1 MIKEKIIFG
10 IDKKE
15 ISHFTSIELHQTIN
29 NHHTFT
35 IKVPHSVIEKPR
47 AYTMENAQKWLGKK
61 VHIALENK
69 NNFLGII
76 TNIELDFNLDH
87 VGSQIILTG
96 FSKTIL
102 LESGVNLHSWEDTT
116 LQDMVREVIK
126 SGANEQLQNEIQP
139 EFTHKINYQTQYTE
153 TDFQYIQRLAK
164 QYNEWLFYDGEKLFF
179 GKPKN
184 IKEKERIALT
194 FGQDLYTFKLGVKA
208 KQTQFGAYTYNE
220 DYNKLYKVQTQNKVE
235 GLPRLGDQTF
245 EASEKLYN
253 NASLEYGR
261 IPTGDEAFLETIL
274 KKRQEAAMA
283 DANYITATSGNN
295 KLKIGS
301 IITINAKEEIDVN
314 SAHRLG
320 LETTKTNFQ
329 IQEIGTYIITEITH
343 KATDI
348 GEYENSF
355 KALPAFI
362 KTLPEPQVTFPQAQN
377 QQAIVIDNADPKG
390 QGRIRVK
397 MLWQQTKN
405 LRTQWIRVMT
415 PDAGTSGE
423 VSTNRGFVF
432 IPEVGDHVMLGF
444 RYNDPNRPYSM
455 GSLFNGTT
463 GKGGGNKNYKKTI
476 FTQSGHRIIL
486 DDTPENE
493 NIIVQDRKGNQI
505 YVDTPKDEITITANE
520 TINLMSKNINFIA
533 TENITATAEKNI
545 NANAKEN
552 MFLLGAKQIVV
563 HSDKYVDIE
572 SFEDL
577 QLTAKET
584 NLKATELLDLTAHKM
599 NIGAKTDL
607 LLSADEVVLNGT
619 EKIEIKAPDINEVS
633 SADTFPFKERVVE
646 KETIDLFNNKTKENE

>member
-10 IDKKE
+10 IDRKE

-29 NHHTFT
+29 EHHTFT

-47 AYTMENAQKWLGKK
+47 AYTMENAQNWLGKV
-61 VHIALENK
+61 VHIQLEGQND
-69 NNFLGII
+69 FLGII
-76 TNIELDFNLDH
+76 EDIGFEFNLDH
-87 VGSQIILTG
+87 VGSQIVLKG
-96 FSKTIL
+96 YSKTIL
-102 LESGVNLHSWEDTT
+102 LESGTKMHSWEDTT
-116 LQDMVREVIK
+116 LQDMVREVVK
-126 SGANEQLQNEIQP
+126 SGADEQLQNDIQP
-139 EFTHKINYQTQYTE
+139 EFTHKINYQTQYVE
-153 TDFQYIQRLAK
+153 TDFQFIQRLAK
-164 QYNEWLFYDGEKLFF
+164 QYNEWLYYDGEKLFF

-184 IKEKERIALT
+184 ISEKERIALT

-208 KQTQFGAYTYNE
+208 KQTQFGAFTYNE
-220 DYNKLYKVQTQNKVE
+220 ESNKLYQAKTQHKVE

-245 EASEKLYN
+245 EASEKLFN
-253 NASLEYGR
+253 TASLEYGR
-261 IPTGDEAFLETIL
+261 IPTGDEGFLETIL
-274 KKRQEAAMA
+274 KKRQEVAMA

-362 KTLPEPQVTFPQAQN
+362 KTLPEPQIAFPQAQN

-599 NIGAKTDL
+599 NIGAKTNL
-607 LLSADEVVLNGT
+607 LLSADEVVVNAT
-619 EKIEIKAPDINEVS
+619 DKIEIKAPDINEVS
-633 SADTFPFKERVVE
+633 SADTFPFKERVAE

>member
-10 IDKKE
+10 IDRKE

-29 NHHTFT
+29 EHHTFT

-47 AYTMENAQKWLGKK
+47 AYTMENAQNWLGKV
-61 VHIALENK
+61 VHIQLEGQND
-69 NNFLGII
+69 FLGII
-76 TNIELDFNLDH
+76 EDIGFEFNLDH
-87 VGSQIILTG
+87 VGSQIVLKG
-96 FSKTIL
+96 YSKTIL
-102 LESGVNLHSWEDTT
+102 LESGTKMHSWEDTT
-116 LQDMVREVIK
+116 LQDMVREVVK
-126 SGANEQLQNEIQP
+126 SGADEQLQNDIQP
-139 EFTHKINYQTQYTE
+139 EFTHKINYQTQYVE
-153 TDFQYIQRLAK
+153 TDFQFIQRLAK
-164 QYNEWLFYDGEKLFF
+164 QYNEWLYYDGEKLFF

-184 IKEKERIALT
+184 ISEKERIALT

-208 KQTQFGAYTYNE
+208 KQTQFGAFTYNE
-220 DYNKLYKVQTQNKVE
+220 ESNKLYQAKTQHKVE

-245 EASEKLYN
+245 EASEKLFN
-253 NASLEYGR
+253 TASLEYGR
-261 IPTGDEAFLETIL
+261 IPTGDEGFLETIL
-274 KKRQEAAMA
+274 KKRQEVAMA

-633 SADTFPFKERVVE
+633 SADTFPFKERVAE

>member
-10 IDKKE
+10 IDRKE

-29 NHHTFT
+29 EHHTFT

-47 AYTMENAQKWLGKK
+47 AYTMENAQNWLGKV
-61 VHIALENK
+61 VHIQLEGQND
-69 NNFLGII
+69 FLGII
-76 TNIELDFNLDH
+76 EDIGFEFNLDH
-87 VGSQIILTG
+87 VGSQIVLKG
-96 FSKTIL
+96 YSKTIL
-102 LESGVNLHSWEDTT
+102 LESGTKMHSWEDTT
-116 LQDMVREVIK
+116 LQDMVREVVK
-126 SGANEQLQNEIQP
+126 SGADEQLQNDIQP
-139 EFTHKINYQTQYTE
+139 EFTHKINYQTQYVE
-153 TDFQYIQRLAK
+153 TDFQFIQRLAK
-164 QYNEWLFYDGEKLFF
+164 QYNEWLYYDGEKLFF

-184 IKEKERIALT
+184 ISEKERIALT

-208 KQTQFGAYTYNE
+208 KQTQFGAFTYNE
-220 DYNKLYKVQTQNKVE
+220 ESNKLYQAKTQHKVE

-245 EASEKLYN
+245 EASEKLFN
-253 NASLEYGR
+253 TASLEYGR
-261 IPTGDEAFLETIL
+261 IPTGDEGFLETIL
-274 KKRQEAAMA
+274 KKRQEVAMA

>member
-10 IDKKE
+10 IDRKE

-29 NHHTFT
+29 EHHTFT

-47 AYTMENAQKWLGKK
+47 AYTMENAQNWLGKV
-61 VHIALENK
+61 VHIQLEGQND
-69 NNFLGII
+69 FLGII
-76 TNIELDFNLDH
+76 EDIGFEFNLDH
-87 VGSQIILTG
+87 VGSQIVLKG
-96 FSKTIL
+96 YSKTIL
-102 LESGVNLHSWEDTT
+102 LESGTKMHSWEDTT
-116 LQDMVREVIK
+116 LQDMVREVVK
-126 SGANEQLQNEIQP
+126 SGADEQLQNDIQP
-139 EFTHKINYQTQYTE
+139 EFTHKINYQTQYVE
-153 TDFQYIQRLAK
+153 TDFQFIQRLAK
-164 QYNEWLFYDGEKLFF
+164 QYNEWLYYDGEKLFF

-184 IKEKERIALT
+184 ISEKERIALT

-208 KQTQFGAYTYNE
+208 KQTQFGAFTYNE
-220 DYNKLYKVQTQNKVE
+220 ESNKLYQAKTQHKVE

-245 EASEKLYN
+245 EASEKLFN
-253 NASLEYGR
+253 TASLEYGR
-261 IPTGDEAFLETIL
+261 IPTGDEGFLETIL
-274 KKRQEAAMA
+274 KKRQEVAMA

-599 NIGAKTDL
+599 NIGAKTNL
-607 LLSADEVVLNGT
+607 LLSADEVVVNAT
-619 EKIEIKAPDINEVS
+619 DKIEIKAPDINEVS
-633 SADTFPFKERVVE
+633 SADTFPFKERVAE

>member
-10 IDKKE
+10 IDRKE

-29 NHHTFT
+29 DHHQFT
-35 IKVPHSVIEKPR
+35 IKVPHTVIEKPR
-47 AYTMENAQKWLGKK
+47 AYTFENAQNWLGKT

-76 TNIELDFNLDH
+76 DDVAFEFISDH

-96 FSKTIL
+96 YSKTIL
-102 LESGVNLHSWEDTT
+102 LESGSKMHSWEDTT

-126 SGANEQLQNEIQP
+126 SGADKQLQNDIQP
-139 EFTHKINYQTQYTE
+139 EFTNKINYQTQYNE

-164 QYNEWLFYDGEKLFF
+164 QYNEWLYYDGEKLFF

-184 IKEKERIALT
+184 IKEKDRIALT

-220 DYNKLYKVQTQNKVE
+220 ESNKLYKAKTQHKVE
-235 GLPRLGDQTF
+235 GLPRLGDQAF
-245 EASEKLYN
+245 DASEKLYN
-253 NASLEYGR
+253 TASLEYGR
-261 IPTGDEAFLETIL
+261 IPTGDEGFLETIL

-301 IITINAKEEIDVN
+301 IITINAQEEIEVN
-314 SAHRLG
+314 TAHRLG

-329 IQEIGTYIITEITH
+329 TQEVGTYIITEITH

-362 KTLPEPQVTFPQAQN
+362 KTLPEPQVAFPQAQN
-377 QQAIVIDNADPKG
+377 QQAIVLDNADPKG

-432 IPEVGDHVMLGF
+432 IPEIGDHVMLGF
-444 RYNDPNRPYSM
+444 RYNDPNRPYSL
-455 GSLFNGTT
+455 GSLFNGQT